1 VNSPRYSFGVFTVFC
16 LVWITACAHSG
27 KSISSENMPK
37 ASAVDQIEFDFS
49 DGASLPV
56 VSPGEANVLTLK
68 NFRVGTGKNR
78 ILIVG
83 AQAEEAGKESVSDM
97 LIQSVTY
104 GGHAM
109 TLIPNSEIELSS
121 IWFKD
126 NTEYFIKVAL
136 YYLLNPPS
144 DPHDITVTYAGPVKS
159 ANVGAISLFNVEQ
172 TAPVNV
178 ITNGKKSPTKDKDII
193 TKITTR
199 NDGAWVI
206 DFLGCGKQK
215 SRLANKTK
223 DYIQRFESMET
234 TGGKSTLVGGTLFVP
249 TAGEISLHWVQG
261 RWTINRLAHV
271 VVEIVPYR

>member
-1 VNSPRYSFGVFTVFC
+1 VKPLKFGRIVVVLFC
-16 LVWITACAHSG
+16 AVGVKACVHSG
-27 KSISSENMPK
+27 ETISHEGTQRV
-37 ASAVDQIEFDFS
+37 SAADQIEFDS
-49 DGASLPV
+49 ADGASLPV
-56 VSPGEANVLTLK
+56 VSPGETNVLTLK

-83 AQAEEAGKESVSDM
+83 AQAEESGKESGDL

-104 GGHAM
+104 GGQAM
-109 TLIPNSEIELSS
+109 TLIPNSAIELSS

-126 NTEYFIKVAL
+126 NTEYFIRVAL

-144 DPHDITVTYAGPVKS
+144 GQHDITVAYAGPVKS
-159 ANVGAISLFNVEQ
+159 ANVGAISLFNAEQ

-178 ITNGKKSPTKDKDII
+178 VVNGKKSPTKDKDII
-193 TKITTR
+193 TKITTKT
-199 NDGAWVI
+199 DGAWVI

-234 TGGKSTLVGGTLFVP
+234 TGGKSTLVGGTLLVP

-271 VVEIVPYR
+271 VVEIAPYR